1 MEAFVAWETAF
12 KKLSV
17 PCNEQELDM
26 LINNAPPEEQTS
38 VEKEY
43 QEAAATRRRIELS
56 ILFYSL
62 CVRKDGVEEDA
73 PFDMNNFI
81 VLTPVKRKKNGQVT
95 PYDSVSQILEDI
107 GLVFT
112 NLREK
117 KDSDQRIT
125 SSFVSVGKQRGSPL
139 HPDLR
144 EKYCGDY
151 MTKRKVCINELTGR
165 SCSKRHECFTT
176 FTKEEKQLQIAYV
189 LENDHV
195 RFCNSKENSKVN
207 STVKSMATDEMDH
220 SKLYIEPK
228 KRVRTRR
235 S

>member
-1 MEAFVAWETAF
+1 M
-12 KKLSV
+12 SCQYY
-17 PCNEQELDM
+17 P
-26 LINNAPPEEQTS
+26 
-38 VEKEY
+38 
-43 QEAAATRRRIELS
+43 
-56 ILFYSL
+56 L

-73 PFDMNNFI
+73 PFDKSNFI

-95 PYDSVSQILEDI
+95 PYDSVAQILEDI
-107 GLVFT
+107 QLIFT

-117 KDSDQRIT
+117 RDSDQRIT
-125 SSFVSVGKQRGSPL
+125 SSFVNVGKQRGSPL
-139 HPDLR
+139 HPELR

-165 SCSKRHECFTT
+165 SCSKRHESFTT

-207 STVKSMATDEMDH
+207 FMVKSMATDEMDH
-220 SKLYIEPK
+220 SKLYSEPK
-228 KRVRTRR
+228 KRVRARR